1 MQKGRRRKAK
11 AGACQK
17 FQVDRVILEGH
28 YLETV
33 EGLFFAV
40 KGWVHPPDRY
50 IACLRYIPC
59 GRESERRKGNTGY
72 CRLYE
77 WAEQE
82 SFLQESYPH
91 YVSPDPVFH
100 RILQSVPLRNV
111 RQVYDPRDRLEE
123 LRLAGGGDSVEED
136 ALGFASLLIEETG
149 IEWKCL
155 GISGSLLIGLHTP
168 RSDLDL
174 VVYGSENSWAV
185 HRALQRLQA
194 AGSPVE
200 YLGENELAI
209 LYEERKASTFST
221 REAYALRERAKA
233 MQGRFRGRPYF
244 IRFLQDV
251 ADLDERYGDR
261 LYIPLGQA
269 AIEATVADARE
280 SIFTPCCYR
289 VEAVRIMEGP
299 VVDGLTEIVSYR
311 GRFCEQA
318 REGDGVRARGTLE
331 RVEDAS
337 GNVWHRL
344 ILGNSNADFLLPEE
358 DSS

>member
-1 MQKGRRRKAK
+1 M
-11 AGACQK
+11 
-17 FQVDRVILEGH
+17 VLEGH

-59 GRESERRKGNTGY
+59 ESESERRKGNIGY

-82 SFLQESYPH
+82 SFLRESYPH

-100 RILQSVPLRNV
+100 RVLQSVPLRNV
-111 RQVYDPRDRLEE
+111 QQIYDPRNRLEE
-123 LRLAGGGDSVEED
+123 LRLAGARDSVEED
-136 ALGFASLLIEETG
+136 AINFASLLRKEAG
-149 IEWKCL
+149 IRWEYL
-155 GISGSLLIGLHTP
+155 GVSGSLLIGLHTP

-174 VVYGSENSWAV
+174 IIYGSGNSRAV
-185 HRALQRLQA
+185 HRTLQA
-194 AGSPVE
+194 LRTAGGPVE
-200 YLGENELAI
+200 HLGESDLAT
-209 LYEERKASTFST
+209 LYEERRASTFAT

-244 IRFLQDV
+244 IRFLKD
-251 ADLDERYGDR
+251 AAEFDERYGDR
-261 LYIPLGQA
+261 IYIPLGQA

-289 VEAVRIMEGP
+289 VEAVRILEGP
-299 VVDGLTEIVSYR
+299 GVDGLTEIVSYR

-318 REGDGVRARGTLE
+318 REGDRVRALGTLE
-331 RVEDAS
+331 RVKDAS

-344 ILGNSNADFLLPEE
+344 ILGNSDVDFLLPEE
-358 DSS
+358 RG